1 MTANPCLPLRSR
13 APRTAFTLIEL
24 LTVIAIIGILAAI
37 LIPTVGK
44 VRTAARKVQC
54 VSNQR
59 QLALG
64 VLAYAYDNKGRL
76 PATDRSVVPIVRWM
90 FQVAPYVG
98 RSGGNYSNISNGRIT
113 AVFQCPSDPPRVEA
127 FATINDP
134 GNPGDAVSYLHMLP
148 VPLTSRENGSERRN
162 LSQVTDHSRHPML
175 VDGRKDGGNGVGSA
189 FYKNNEEFASIVKG
203 TTGFM
208 HDDGA
213 NVAYYDGS
221 VKYRSNPTWT
231 SVRGFSDLP

>member
-1 MTANPCLPLRSR
+1 MNSPSCLFPRSGTRR
-13 APRTAFTLIEL
+13 AAFTLIEL

-76 PATDRSVVPIVRWM
+76 PAYDRSVVPIVRWM

-98 RSGGNYSNISNGRIT
+98 RTAGDYGNITNGRIT

-127 FATINDP
+127 FATITDP

-148 VPLTSRENGSERRN
+148 VPLTARENGNEQRN
-162 LSQVTDHSRHPML
+162 LSQVTDHSRHPVL

-189 FYKNNEEFASIVKG
+189 FYKNNVEFASIVKG
-203 TTGFM
+203 TTSFM

-221 VKYRSNPTWT
+221 VKYRKNPTWT
-231 SVRGFSDLP
+231 SVRGFPDVP